1 MDLHAFYRSQVSV
14 DLRNV
19 RRDDMLVWVAGAPLL
34 LALAFRFGLPPLSR
48 LLDRELG
55 FDLAPYHGLLMSFF
69 VLMAPTMV
77 GWVIGFLL
85 LDERD
90 EGSLTALLVT
100 PMPLSGYLLYRTA
113 LPLLAG
119 FVVTVAGYPIAG
131 LAPLPFRDLVAI
143 SLVASL
149 NGPANSLF
157 LAAFAQNKISGLALV
172 KVLNTL
178 AMIPIAA
185 FFVSSPWQAAAGIM
199 PTYWPMKMTW
209 RAAAGQDYALYAFPG
224 LAVYGIVMLWLLRRF
239 TRRLHR

>member
-1 MDLHAFYRSQVSV
+1 MAISAFYRSQVSA

-19 RRDDMLVWVAGAPLL
+19 RRDDLLVWVAGAPFF

-90 EGSLTALLVT
+90 EGTLTALLVT
-100 PMPLSGYLLYRTA
+100 PLPLGGYLLYRTA
-113 LPLLAG
+113 APLLLA
-119 FVVTVAGYPIAG
+119 FAVTVAGYPIAG
-131 LAPLPFRDLVAI
+131 LAPLPFADLVAV
-143 SLVASL
+143 SLVAAL

-157 LAAFAQNKISGLALV
+157 LAAFAENKISGLALA
-172 KVLNTL
+172 KILNTL

-185 FFVSSPWQAAAGIM
+185 FFITSQWQVVAGVM

-209 RAAAGQDYALYAFPG
+209 LAAAGQDYAGYVIPG
-224 LAVYGIVMLWLLRRF
+224 LAVYGIVMFLLLKRFIARMRR
-239 TRRLHR
+239 